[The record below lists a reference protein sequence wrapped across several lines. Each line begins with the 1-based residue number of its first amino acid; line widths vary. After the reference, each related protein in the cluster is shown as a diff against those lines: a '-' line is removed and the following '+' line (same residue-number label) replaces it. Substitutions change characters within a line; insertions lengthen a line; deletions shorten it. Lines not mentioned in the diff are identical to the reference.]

1 MGVALA
7 IHVKVALSPVFT
19 IVCEGGVDIPARE
32 VLRTAF
38 FLFRINNF
46 LFFHYDHFYHY
57 FFIISRVQCARD
69 GAHVV
74 TNHETQPEPYILNQ
88 TVNPAVDSL

>member
-38 FLFRINNF
+38 FCSEFKQ
-46 LFFHYDHFYHY
+46 FFVF
-57 FFIISRVQCARD
+57 
-69 GAHVV
+69 
-74 TNHETQPEPYILNQ
+74 
-88 TVNPAVDSL
+88 SL